1 MANGFHMTGLLQDL
15 RYAFRQLRKN
25 PGFSTVTV
33 LTLALGIG
41 VNAAMFAVIDAVLLR
56 PLPFPKADQ
65 IVEMSES
72 RSEDLAGPISS
83 ISSLPDIRD
92 WRAQSHSFQDVGWY
106 TESVRSVDVP
116 GFSDFIPV
124 IASSSNL
131 FSVLQVQ
138 AVLGRGFLAEDGQ
151 PGHGDGILL
160 NVPAWERFFG
170 KRPDVIG
177 QSLKLGEKV
186 YTVIG
191 VMPAGFEFPVVG
203 GGPTVWQPLLSNSQ
217 YEARDS
223 RTLTAVGRLKP
234 GVSLGSVQA
243 ELSGIQENIAK
254 AYAKLELDKRV
265 RVKRYR
271 EVLTGNVRPAL
282 LALQFAVLAVWL
294 IACANVASL
303 LLSRTTGRRREI
315 AIRSAIGAAKG
326 RLVRQFLTESLVLSF
341 SGAALGLALA
351 FGCVRAL
358 KFYLDL
364 YLPLSSHIH
373 IDTRVTA
380 ALVGFSIL
388 SAVLFGLIP
397 ALQAARA
404 SAQEAL
410 REGMP
415 SAGASRR
422 QKHFRDALV
431 VGEIALSLLLLISA
445 GLLLR
450 SLLALRSL
458 PLGFV
463 PHNVVTTAIFLPQG
477 GGGML
482 GNTGKYAGK
491 DISQV
496 FYRPLLD
503 RLSHL
508 PGVDSAAITTALPLS
523 PNFQAR
529 GSFEILGRPK
539 DPSNKAV
546 ADVRTV
552 SPSLYR
558 TLGIHL
564 LQGRLLSDSDGP
576 AGAAV
581 AIVNQALVRKYF
593 PGEDPLGRQLKIADS
608 GPHGV
613 VTIVGVVENNH
624 QTSMSEEVQPEVN
637 ISYSQLVPGDELQP
651 ILSMFSNVAL
661 RTHIEPSAVVPSLR
675 STLREFD
682 PDLAVLG
689 IRTLQ
694 DLVDTSLGSQTLAVR
709 LLWIFAGAA
718 LLIAIAGIYGLLAY
732 NVSQRTRDIG
742 LRMALGATRS
752 NVVRLVLRQAVL
764 LLGVGVAIGI
774 VAAIS
779 AGSILRS
786 FLYGVVPYDAATI
799 VGVCLLLLACGLIAS
814 YIPARR
820 ASRIDPV
827 RALRWE

>member
-1 MANGFHMTGLLQDL
+1 MSGLLQDL

-25 PGFSTVTV
+25 PGFAAVTV

-56 PLPFPKADQ
+56 PLPFPKPDQ
-65 IVEMSES
+65 IVQMTES
-72 RSEDLAGPISS
+72 RPEDLGGPLGS
-83 ISSLPDIRD
+83 ISALPDIRD
-92 WRAQSHSFQDVGWY
+92 WRAQSHSFQDIGWY
-106 TESVRSVDVP
+106 TEGIRSVDLP

-138 AVLGRGFLAEDGQ
+138 PVLGRAFLAEEDQ
-151 PGHGDGILL
+151 PGHGDGIVL
-160 NVPAWERFFG
+160 NDVAWEKFFN

-177 QSLKLGEKV
+177 QSLKMGEKV

-191 VMPAGFEFPVVG
+191 VMPAGFEFPSVG
-203 GGPTVWQPLLSNSQ
+203 DGPTVWQPLLTSPL

-223 RTLTAVGRLKP
+223 RALTSVGRLKP
-234 GVSLGSVQA
+234 GVSVASAQA
-243 ELSGIQENIAK
+243 ELSGIQENIAN
-254 AYAKLELDKRV
+254 AFPKLGLDKRV
-265 RVKRYR
+265 KVTSYR
-271 EVLTGNVRPAL
+271 DVLTGNVRSAL

-315 AIRSAIGAAKG
+315 AIRSAIGADRV

-341 SGAALGLALA
+341 TGAALGLALA
-351 FGCVRAL
+351 FGCVRVL

-373 IDTRVTA
+373 IDARVAA

-388 SAVLFGLIP
+388 SAVLFGLLP

-404 SAQEAL
+404 PAQEAL
-410 REGMP
+410 RESTP

-422 QKHFRDALV
+422 QKYFRDALV

-450 SLLALRSL
+450 SLLALRNL

-463 PHNVVTTAIFLPQG
+463 PHNVVTTAIFLPQAS
-477 GGGML
+477 GGML
-482 GNTGKYAGK
+482 GTGGKYAGK
-491 DISQV
+491 DVSQV
-496 FYRPLLD
+496 FYHPLLD

-523 PNFQAR
+523 PNFQSR

-539 DPSNKAV
+539 DPAHKPD
-546 ADVRTV
+546 ADVRVV
-552 SPSLYR
+552 SPSLYH
-558 TLGIHL
+558 TLGIRL
-564 LQGRLLSDSDGP
+564 LQGRLFSDADGP

-581 AIVNQALVRKYF
+581 AVVNQSFVRKYF
-593 PGEDPLGRQLKIADS
+593 SGENPLGQQLKIADS
-608 GPHGV
+608 GPHAV
-613 VTIVGVVENNH
+613 VTIVGVVENTH
-624 QTSMSEEVQPEVN
+624 QTSMSADAQPEIN
-637 ISYSQLVPGDELQP
+637 IPYAQLVPGDEMQP
-651 ILSMFSNVAL
+651 ILSAFTNVAL
-661 RTHIEPSAVVPSLR
+661 RTHVAPTAVIPSLR
-675 STLREFD
+675 SALRELD
-682 PDLAVLG
+682 PDLAVLD
-689 IRTLQ
+689 IRTMQ

-709 LLWIFAGAA
+709 LLWIFAGSA
-718 LLIAIAGIYGLLAY
+718 LLISIAGIYGLLAY
-732 NVSQRTRDIG
+732 NVSQRTRDLG
-742 LRMALGATRS
+742 VRMALGATRR
-752 NVVRLVLRQAVL
+752 NVITLVLRQAVF
-764 LLGVGVAIGI
+764 LLGIGVGIGV

-779 AGSILRS
+779 VGSVLRS
-786 FLYGVVPYDAATI
+786 FLYGVVPYDVSTI
-799 VGVCLLLLACGLIAS
+799 IAVSVLLLASGLFAS
-814 YIPARR
+814 YIPALR

-827 RALRWE
+827 KALRWE

>member
-1 MANGFHMTGLLQDL
+1 MSGLLQDL

-25 PGFSTVTV
+25 PGFAAVTV

-56 PLPFPKADQ
+56 PLPFPKPNQ
-65 IVEMSES
+65 ILQMSES
-72 RSEDLAGPISS
+72 RPEDLSGPMAS

-92 WRAQSHSFQDVGWY
+92 WRAQSHSFQEIGWY
-106 TESVRSVDVP
+106 TEGIRSVDLP

-138 AVLGRGFLAEDGQ
+138 PALGRAFLPEDDQ

-160 NVPAWERFFG
+160 NDVAWEKFFN
-170 KRPDVIG
+170 KRADVIG
-177 QSLKLGEKV
+177 QSLKMGEKV

-191 VMPAGFEFPVVG
+191 VMPPGFEFPSVG
-203 GGPTVWQPLLSNSQ
+203 DGPTVWQPLLSSPA

-223 RTLTAVGRLKP
+223 RALTSVGRLKP
-234 GVSLGSVQA
+234 GVSAASAQA

-254 AYAKLELDKRV
+254 AYPKLELDKRV
-265 RVKRYR
+265 KVTSYR
-271 EVLTGNVRPAL
+271 DVLTGKVRSAL

-315 AIRSAIGAAKG
+315 AIRSAIGADRV
-326 RLVRQFLTESLVLSF
+326 RLVRQFLTESLVLAF
-341 SGAALGLALA
+341 TGAALGLALA
-351 FGCVRAL
+351 FGCVRVL

-373 IDTRVTA
+373 IDARVAA

-388 SAVLFGLIP
+388 SAVLFGLVP

-404 SAQEAL
+404 PAQEAL
-410 REGMP
+410 RESTP

-422 QKHFRDALV
+422 QKYFRDALV

-463 PHNVVTTAIFLPQG
+463 PHNVITAPIFLPQAS
-477 GGGML
+477 GGML
-482 GNTGKYAGK
+482 GSGGKYAGK

-496 FYRPLLD
+496 FYQPLLD

-508 PGVDSAAITTALPLS
+508 PGVDSAAITTAMPLS

-539 DPSNKAV
+539 DPSNKSV
-546 ADVRTV
+546 ADVRVV

-558 TLGIHL
+558 TLGIRL
-564 LQGRLLSDSDGP
+564 LQGRLISDADGP
-576 AGAAV
+576 AAAAV
-581 AIVNQALVRKYF
+581 AVVNQALVRKYF
-593 PGEDPLGRQLKIADS
+593 PGQNPLGQQLKIADS
-608 GPHGV
+608 GPHAV
-613 VTIVGVVENNH
+613 VTIVGVVENTH
-624 QTSMSEEVQPEVN
+624 QTSMSADAQPEIN
-637 ISYSQLVPGDELQP
+637 IPYAQLVPGDEMQP
-651 ILSMFSNVAL
+651 IMTAFTNVAL
-661 RTHIEPSAVVPSLR
+661 RTHVAPTAVIPSLR
-675 STLREFD
+675 SALRELD
-682 PDLAVLG
+682 PDLAVMD
-689 IRTLQ
+689 IRTMQ

-709 LLWIFAGAA
+709 LLWIFAGSA
-718 LLIAIAGIYGLLAY
+718 LLISIAGIYGLLAY
-732 NVSQRTRDIG
+732 NVSQRTRDLG
-742 LRMALGATRS
+742 VRMALGATRS
-752 NVVRLVLRQAVL
+752 NVITLVLRQAVF
-764 LLGVGVAIGI
+764 LLGIGVGIGV

-779 AGSILRS
+779 VSSVLRS
-786 FLYGVVPYDAATI
+786 FLYGVVPYDVSTI
-799 VGVCLLLLACGLIAS
+799 IAVSVLLLASGLFAS

-827 RALRWE
+827 KALRWE

>member
-25 PGFSTVTV
+25 PGFCTVTV

-315 AIRSAIGAAKG
+315 AIRSAIGAAKS
-326 RLVRQFLTESLVLSF
+326 RLIRQFLTESLVL
-341 SGAALGLALA
+341 A
-351 FGCVRAL
+351 FA
-358 KFYLDL
+358 
-364 YLPLSSHIH
+364 
-373 IDTRVTA
+373 
-380 ALVGFSIL
+380 
-388 SAVLFGLIP
+388 
-397 ALQAARA
+397 
-404 SAQEAL
+404 
-410 REGMP
+410 
-415 SAGASRR
+415 
-422 QKHFRDALV
+422 
-431 VGEIALSLLLLISA
+431 
-445 GLLLR
+445 
-450 SLLALRSL
+450 
-458 PLGFV
+458 
-463 PHNVVTTAIFLPQG
+463 
-477 GGGML
+477 
-482 GNTGKYAGK
+482 
-491 DISQV
+491 
-496 FYRPLLD
+496 
-503 RLSHL
+503 
-508 PGVDSAAITTALPLS
+508 
-523 PNFQAR
+523 
-529 GSFEILGRPK
+529 
-539 DPSNKAV
+539 
-546 ADVRTV
+546 
-552 SPSLYR
+552 
-558 TLGIHL
+558 
-564 LQGRLLSDSDGP
+564 
-576 AGAAV
+576 
-581 AIVNQALVRKYF
+581 
-593 PGEDPLGRQLKIADS
+593 
-608 GPHGV
+608 
-613 VTIVGVVENNH
+613 
-624 QTSMSEEVQPEVN
+624 
-637 ISYSQLVPGDELQP
+637 
-651 ILSMFSNVAL
+651 
-661 RTHIEPSAVVPSLR
+661 
-675 STLREFD
+675 
-682 PDLAVLG
+682 
-689 IRTLQ
+689 
-694 DLVDTSLGSQTLAVR
+694 
-709 LLWIFAGAA
+709 
-718 LLIAIAGIYGLLAY
+718 
-732 NVSQRTRDIG
+732 
-742 LRMALGATRS
+742 
-752 NVVRLVLRQAVL
+752 
-764 LLGVGVAIGI
+764 
-774 VAAIS
+774 
-779 AGSILRS
+779 
-786 FLYGVVPYDAATI
+786 
-799 VGVCLLLLACGLIAS
+799 
-814 YIPARR
+814 
-820 ASRIDPV
+820 
-827 RALRWE
+827 